1 MNNEDFKPPNSGFC
15 DLDSCQININFEKQI
30 TNKMKLLVIGHSVL
44 DFINDGNC
52 IMQNAGGIYYTVSA
66 LNRIKSKEDDIY
78 LCSQFDNET
87 YKYFSTEFEKIDKS
101 YLTKVDKIPRVHL
114 NLFKDKER
122 QEKYENITNN
132 LVIDINDFN
141 QFDGI
146 LLNMITGF
154 DITLDQLKEI
164 RKNFSGL
171 IYIDVHTLSRGLDK
185 NYQRNFRLIPEFN
198 EWAKCLDIIQV
209 NELELYT
216 LYEYKSESEI
226 IEKMFSDGVKVVCIT
241 KGELGAKVYFSES
254 NKICSKFI
262 SAKKINNPNV
272 IGCGDIFG
280 ASFFYNYNRNKN
292 AFESLS
298 IAVSNAELFVEN
310 KFL

>member
-1 MNNEDFKPPNSGFC
+1 
-15 DLDSCQININFEKQI
+15 
-30 TNKMKLLVIGHSVL
+30 MKLLVIGHSVL
-44 DFINDGNC
+44 DFINDGNS
-52 IMQNAGGIYYTVSA
+52 IKQNAGGIHYTVSA
-66 LNRIKSKEDDIY
+66 LNRIKSEEDKIY
-78 LCSQFDNET
+78 LCSQFDEET
-87 YKYFSTEFEKIDKS
+87 YQYFSNEFEKVDKS

-122 QEKYENITNN
+122 HEKYENITNN
-132 LVIDINDFN
+132 LSIEINNIN

-154 DITLDQLKEI
+154 DMTLDQLKDI

-171 IYIDVHTLSRGLDK
+171 IFIDVHTLSRGLSE
-185 NYQRNFRLIPEFN
+185 NYKRDFRLIPEFS

-209 NELELYT
+209 NQRELYT
-216 LYEYKSESEI
+216 LSLQNDE
-226 IEKMFSDGVKVVCIT
+226 EKIVEEMFSCGVKVICVT
-241 KGELGAKVYFSES
+241 KGELGAKVYFNEL

-262 SAKKINNPNV
+262 SARKINNPNV

-280 ASFFYNYNRNKN
+280 ASFFYNYIRNKN
-292 AFESLS
+292 VVESLLIS
-298 IAVSNAELFVEN
+298 VNNSELFVEN